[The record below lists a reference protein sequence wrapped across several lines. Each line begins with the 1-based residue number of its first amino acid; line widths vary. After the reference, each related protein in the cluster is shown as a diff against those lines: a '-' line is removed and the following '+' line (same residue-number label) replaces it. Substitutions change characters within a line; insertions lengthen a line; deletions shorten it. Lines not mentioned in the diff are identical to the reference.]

1 MCSHFINITISCV
14 LFVTKPMGFRQNRNF
29 QDYYETVFHLHLDTF
44 YGKYHSLKR
53 RIPAKEA
60 RGSWSMYS
68 YIILFCRDQVRICAW
83 YAVCVLVIP
92 ISFYD
97 SFTVQP
103 SSTRLSIRPI
113 DWDIYRI
120 LIVSGCLLLTWCFIG
135 HNKTDKNVVLSL
147 NLEHFLSSVR
157 IQQGRTGLAKIGVCF
172 TAENNGVKWLLWE
185 IPRKETFTK
194 PISRWP
200 MKLAILRYSFRFQL
214 NSGNYPFSIHSLYFI
229 NKTHSVVP

>member
-1 MCSHFINITISCV
+1 MLSHEHNHFMC
-14 LFVTKPMGFRQNRNF
+14 FVCHKTHGVSIKSGFPELLCYR
-29 QDYYETVFHLHLDTF
+29 VFHLHLDTF
-44 YGKYHSLKR
+44 YGKYHSLKS

-68 YIILFCRDQVRICAW
+68 HIILFCGDQVRICVW
-83 YAVCVLVIP
+83 SAVRVLVIP

-113 DWDIYRI
+113 DRDIYRI
-120 LIVSGCLLLTWCFIG
+120 LIVSGSLLLTWCFIG

-157 IQQGRTGLAKIGVCF
+157 IQQGRTGICQNRGVFYC
-172 TAENNGVKWLLWE
+172 
-185 IPRKETFTK
+185 RKERREVTFVGD
-194 PISRWP
+194 
-200 MKLAILRYSFRFQL
+200 LREADF
-214 NSGNYPFSIHSLYFI
+214 
-229 NKTHSVVP
+229 